1 METRFKIL
9 PKALD
14 DNEMPPGFE
23 IVSMH
28 KTVIFISI
36 VGCLCLALIVT
47 MLLVRH
53 YQQRRRIDPEFYKKR
68 QEGSNASHSSAREEF
83 SEIRY
88 LTQDE
93 HLDFSLA
100 SPTSFRPQQVGSS
113 LAAVPK
119 PGHASNEDRTTG
131 NGSDQENE
139 EEEEVGTDV
148 GGKKTKKK
156 KANINSKSS
165 TPKNGKKVKSSK
177 KTYKD
182 DPDNEGLLLGD
193 EDGYEEW

>member
-68 QEGSNASHSSAREEF
+68 QEGSNASHSSAREDF

-119 PGHASNEDRTTG
+119 PGHASDEDRATG
-131 NGSDQENE
+131 NGSDQE
-139 EEEEVGTDV
+139 EEEEVGTAV

-156 KANINSKSS
+156 ANSSSKSS
-165 TPKNGKKVKSSK
+165 TPKNGKKAKSSK